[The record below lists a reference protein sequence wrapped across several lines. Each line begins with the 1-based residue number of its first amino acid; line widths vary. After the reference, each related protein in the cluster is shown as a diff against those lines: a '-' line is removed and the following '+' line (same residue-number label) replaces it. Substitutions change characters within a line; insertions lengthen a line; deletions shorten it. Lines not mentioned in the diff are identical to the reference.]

1 LNADTTLNVRYE
13 MGNLN
18 TTDGA
23 AQGLGTANA
32 DNLQSFTVGV
42 NHKIWDNVI
51 SRIEYRNDTVDT
63 AGSVDDAQSVVAL
76 NLIYSF

>member
-1 LNADTTLNVRYE
+1 

-18 TTDGA
+18 TTSGA

-32 DNLQSFTVGV
+32 DSGESVTIGV

-51 SRIEYRNDTVDT
+51 SRIEYRHDEADG
-63 AGSVDDAQSVVAL
+63 AGSADTQQETVAL